1 MEHAISDCAIS
12 DRTISSMSSL
22 NELPIFR
29 LQFYLTAPYPCSYLP
44 GRLARSQ
51 VAAPGGLVDTV
62 VYSELVRLGFRRS
75 GHHVYRPRC
84 DACHACT
91 PVRVRA
97 AEFHPSRGQRRCQA
111 RNADLSMRLKPLVF
125 DEAHYRLYR
134 RYQTARH
141 AGGGMDQDDR
151 EQFRGFLLQS
161 RMDSAL
167 AEFTLHGEVVMVA
180 LVDRLMDG
188 LSAVYTFYEPDLAK
202 RGLGTFGVLT
212 QLRLARE
219 MGLPYL
225 YLGYWI
231 ADSGKMAYKRGYRPL
246 DAFVDGQWHALEAGD
261 GAIA

>member
-1 MEHAISDCAIS
+1 
-12 DRTISSMSSL
+12 MSSL

-29 LQFYLTAPYPCSYLP
+29 LQFYLTAPYPCSYLAE
-44 GRLARSQ
+44 RQARSQ
-51 VAAPGGLVDTV
+51 VAAPGGLVDTL

-84 DACHACT
+84 DSCNACT
-91 PVRVRA
+91 PVRLPV
-97 AEFHPSRGQRRCQA
+97 AEFMPNRSQRRCDA
-111 RNADLSMRLKPLVF
+111 KNADLDMRLKPLVF

-134 RYQTARH
+134 RYQAARH

-151 EQFRGFLLQS
+151 EQFRSFLLQS
-161 RMDSAL
+161 RVDSAL
-167 AEFTLHGEVVMVA
+167 AEFTLDGEVVMVS

-188 LSAVYTFYEPDLAK
+188 LSAVYTFYEPELAK
-202 RGLGTFGVLT
+202 RGLGTYGVLT

-231 ADSGKMAYKRGYRPL
+231 ADSDKMAYKRAYQPIEGL
-246 DAFVDGQWHALEAGD
+246 CDGHWKRLGESPKGPGD
-261 GAIA
+261 GRTA